1 MLSLPSDN
9 KAAEAMGAVS
19 SESSIALLR
28 RYANDPE
35 VSVRE
40 TVEIALAKIEWD
52 HSPEGRQHAQDL
64 AAAES
69 A

>member
-1 MLSLPSDN
+1 
-9 KAAEAMGAVS
+9 MGAVS

-52 HSPEGRQHAQDL
+52 HSPEGRQHARDL